1 MACAGV
7 LRRGYCRRTHH
18 QKIKMPSSITFDIL
32 KIAGGVVVAICGL
45 LTWFF
50 KSGAWKEIKL
60 RKRSMDFV
68 KGMESL
74 QRIYQSM
81 QRIQD
86 DFASRVIIFSG
97 HDAGGLPRVG
107 SGFWVS
113 ALHWVEHP
121 RNEITNFAD
130 YANISVDLQYI
141 NMLLDSQREGTVFLN
156 VAEMPQSLLKS
167 YYTAEG
173 VSESLIVFLGI
184 REKSMFYMSIA
195 RYVGEDSFSSM
206 DLARIKLACQ
216 PILNEFQTY
225 SLT

>member
-1 MACAGV
+1 MITQAMMTEIIKYTGGAV
-7 LRRGYCRRTHH
+7 LAL
-18 QKIKMPSSITFDIL
+18 I
-32 KIAGGVVVAICGL
+32 GL
-45 LTWFF
+45 VTWFF
-50 KSGAWKEIKL
+50 KSGTWKEIKL
-60 RKRSMDFV
+60 RKRSLDFV

-74 QRIYQSM
+74 QRIYLVMSRVQ
-81 QRIQD
+81 Q

-121 RNEITNFAD
+121 RNEITNFGD

-141 NMLLDSQREGTVFLN
+141 NMLLESQKEGTVFIK
-156 VAEMPQSLLKS
+156 VAEMPASLLKS
-167 YYTAEG
+167 YYSAEG

-195 RYVGEDSFSSM
+195 RYTDDQPFSTM

-216 PILNEFQTY
+216 PILNEFQAY

>member
-1 MACAGV
+1 MTNPIIFDV
-7 LRRGYCRRTHH
+7 L
-18 QKIKMPSSITFDIL
+18 KV
-32 KIAGGVVVAICGL
+32 AGGVIVAICGL
-45 LTWFF
+45 LTIII
-50 KSGAWKEIKL
+50 KSGAWREIRL

-74 QRIYQSM
+74 QRIYTVM
-81 QRIQD
+81 ARIQQ

-121 RNEITNFAD
+121 RNEVTNFGD

-141 NMLLDSQREGTVFLN
+141 TMLLAAQKEGTIFLN
-156 VAEMPQSLLKS
+156 VSEMPASLLKS
-167 YYTAEG
+167 YYLAEG
-173 VSESLIVFLGI
+173 VTESLIVFLGI
-184 REKSMFYMSIA
+184 REKSMFYMSVA
-195 RYVGEDSFSSM
+195 RYAGEENFSAM

-216 PILNEFQTY
+216 PILNEFDAY
-225 SLT
+225 SI